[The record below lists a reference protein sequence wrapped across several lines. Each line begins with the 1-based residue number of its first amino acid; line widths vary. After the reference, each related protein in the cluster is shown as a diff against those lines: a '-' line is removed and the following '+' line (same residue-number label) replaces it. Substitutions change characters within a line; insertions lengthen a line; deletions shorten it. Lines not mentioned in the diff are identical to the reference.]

1 MAIETVPPP
10 DAPTAVAAAPA
21 APALRGAPVRVSLP
35 QAVYIIWY
43 RDIIRFWRDRV
54 RLVMSL
60 AQPVLYLAIFGV
72 GLSSSL
78 GRGGTIASLGLP
90 ASFSYLQFMY
100 PGVLG
105 MAVLFTAIFSAMSV
119 VWDREFGF
127 LREILV
133 APISRSAVALGKTL
147 GGATQATLQGVVMLV
162 FAPFIGVHL
171 TLLAVVETVPLL
183 FLLAFALTSLGV
195 ALSARLKTMQGFQV
209 VMNFLMM
216 PMFFLSGAL
225 FPLSGLPGWM
235 TVLTRFDPVA
245 YGIAPVRSAI
255 LGGTGL
261 PQKAV
266 DRLSSITVGSYVVP
280 VLVDVGLL
288 VAFSAIM
295 LGIAMRSF
303 RHRD

>member
-1 MAIETVPPP
+1 MAIETIGASETAPP
-10 DAPTAVAAAPA
+10 ATTAARP
-21 APALRGAPVRVSLP
+21 PSGVRVPLA

-43 RDIIRFWRDRV
+43 RDVIRFWRDRV

-78 GRGGTIASLGLP
+78 GRGGSIAGSGLP
-90 ASFSYLQFMY
+90 ASFSYLQFLY

-127 LREILV
+127 MREILV
-133 APISRSAVALGKTL
+133 APISRSAVALGKAL
-147 GGATQATLQGVVMLV
+147 GGATQATIQGLVMLV
-162 FAPFIGVHL
+162 FAPLVGVHL
-171 TLLAVVETVPLL
+171 TVLSVIEVIPLL
-183 FLLAFALTSLGV
+183 FVLAFSLTCFGV
-195 ALSARLKTMQGFQV
+195 AISARMRTMQGFQV
-209 VMNFLMM
+209 MMNFLMM
-216 PMFFLSGAL
+216 PMFFLSGSL
-225 FPLSGLPGWM
+225 FPLSGLPAWM

-245 YGIAPVRSAI
+245 YGIAPVRSAV

-261 PQKAV
+261 PQPFV
-266 DRLSSITVGSYVVP
+266 DRVAAVTIGGHAVPILLDVFILLAFGVV
-280 VLVDVGLL
+280 
-288 VAFSAIM
+288 M
-295 LGIAMRSF
+295 LAVAMRSF

>member
-1 MAIETVPPP
+1 MTAGTTVTTTAPP
-10 DAPTAVAAAPA
+10 AVVTMP
-21 APALRGAPVRVSLP
+21 PRVSVSMA

-43 RDIIRFWRDRV
+43 RDVIRFWRDRV

-60 AQPVLYLAIFGV
+60 AQPILYLAIFGV
-72 GLSSSL
+72 GLSSTLGRSGSL
-78 GRGGTIASLGLP
+78 GGAGLP
-90 ASFSYLQFMY
+90 ASFSYIQFMY

-133 APISRSAVALGKTL
+133 APISRSAVALGKAL
-147 GGATQATLQGVVMLV
+147 GGATQAALQGVVMLV
-162 FAPFIGVHL
+162 FAPFVGVHL
-171 TLLAVVETVPLL
+171 TVVSVVEVIPLL
-183 FLLAFALTSLGV
+183 FLLAFALTSFGV
-195 ALSARLKTMQGFQV
+195 AISARLKTMQGFQM

-225 FPLSGLPGWM
+225 FPLRGLPGWM

-255 LGGTGL
+255 LGGAGV
-261 PQKAV
+261 PQAAV
-266 DRLSSITVGSYVVP
+266 DRLTSVTIGSYIVP
-280 VLVDVGLL
+280 VGVDVGVLA
-288 VAFSAIM
+288 AFSAAM
-295 LGIAMRSF
+295 LAIAMRSF

>member
-1 MAIETVPPP
+1 MAVGTAPAT
-10 DAPTAVAAAPA
+10 DAPERVAVLP
-21 APALRGAPVRVSLP
+21 PRPSGVRVPLA

-43 RDIIRFWRDRV
+43 RDLIRFWRDRV

-78 GRGGTIASLGLP
+78 GRGGAIAGAGLP

-133 APISRSAVALGKTL
+133 APISRSAVAIGKTL
-147 GGATQATLQGVVMLV
+147 GGATQAAIQGVVMLI
-162 FAPFIGVHL
+162 FAPIIGVHL
-171 TLLAVVETVPLL
+171 TFLSVVEVIPLL

-225 FPLSGLPGWM
+225 FPLSNLPGWM

-261 PQKAV
+261 PQPAV
-266 DRLSSITVGSYVVP
+266 ERLASITIGSYTVP
-280 VLVDVGLL
+280 VVVDIAVLL
-288 VAFSAIM
+288 LFSALM

>member
-1 MAIETVPPP
+1 MTANTALDAAVTRSALATAPGRVAVP
-10 DAPTAVAAAPA
+10 
-21 APALRGAPVRVSLP
+21 LS

-43 RDIIRFWRDRV
+43 RDVIRFWRDRV
-54 RLVMSL
+54 RLLMSF
-60 AQPVLYLAIFGV
+60 AQPILYLAIFGV
-72 GLSSSL
+72 GLSATL
-78 GRGGTIASLGLP
+78 GRSGSIGRGLP
-90 ASFSYLQFMY
+90 ASFSYIQFMY

-133 APISRSAVALGKTL
+133 APISRSAVAIGKTL
-147 GGATQATLQGVVMLV
+147 GGATQAAFQGVVMLV
-162 FAPFIGVHL
+162 FAPFVGVHL
-171 TLLAVVETVPLL
+171 TVVSVVEAIPLL
-183 FLLAFALTSLGV
+183 FLLAFALTSFGV
-195 ALSARLKTMQGFQV
+195 AISARLKTMQGFQV

-245 YGIAPVRSAI
+245 YGLAPIRSAI

-261 PQKAV
+261 PQAAV
-266 DRLSSITVGSYVVP
+266 DRLTSVTIGSFVVP
-280 VLVDVGLL
+280 VVVDIGVL
-288 VAFSAIM
+288 VAFSALM

>member
-1 MAIETVPPP
+1 MTV
-10 DAPTAVAAAPA
+10 DAPRAVGAVEAPA
-21 APALRGAPVRVSLP
+21 AVTRPSGVRVPLA

-43 RDIIRFWRDRV
+43 RDIVRFRRDRV

-60 AQPVLYLAIFGV
+60 AQPVLYLVIFGV
-72 GLSSSL
+72 GLSSSI
-78 GRGGTIASLGLP
+78 GRGGSLGAGLP

-147 GGATQATLQGVVMLV
+147 GGATQAALQGVVMLV
-162 FAPFIGVHL
+162 FAPIIGVHL
-171 TLLAVVETVPLL
+171 TVVSVLETIPLL

-225 FPLSGLPGWM
+225 FPLRNLPGWM

-255 LGGTGL
+255 LAGSGL
-261 PQKAV
+261 PQAAV
-266 DRLSSITVGSYVVP
+266 DRVASVTIGNWVVP
-280 VLVDVGLL
+280 VAADIGVLVL
-288 VAFSAIM
+288 FSAVM
-295 LGIAMRSF
+295 LAIAMRSF

>member
-1 MAIETVPPP
+1 MAVQAPPRP
-10 DAPTAVAAAPA
+10 VAEAATPTTRSSAA
-21 APALRGAPVRVSLP
+21 RVSLA

-43 RDIIRFWRDRV
+43 RDLIRFWRDRV

-72 GLSSSL
+72 GLSSTI
-78 GRGGTIASLGLP
+78 GRGSIGGGGLP

-133 APISRSAVALGKTL
+133 APISRSAVAIGKTL
-147 GGATQATLQGVVMLV
+147 GGATQAALQGVVMLI
-162 FAPFIGVHL
+162 FAPIVGVHL
-171 TLLAVVETVPLL
+171 TVLSVIETIPLL
-183 FLLAFALTSLGV
+183 FLLAFALTSVGV
-195 ALSARLKTMQGFQV
+195 ALSARLRTMQGFQV

-225 FPLSGLPGWM
+225 FPLANLPAWM

-255 LGGTGL
+255 LGGSGL
-261 PQKAV
+261 PQAAV
-266 DRLSSITVGSYVVP
+266 DRLASVTIGDYVVP
-280 VLVDVGLL
+280 VLMDVVVLL
-288 VAFSAIM
+288 LFSAVM

>member
-1 MAIETVPPP
+1 MTA
-10 DAPTAVAAAPA
+10 DTAVDIAVTPSALAIAPS
-21 APALRGAPVRVSLP
+21 RVAVPLT

-43 RDIIRFWRDRV
+43 RDVIRFWRDRV
-54 RLVMSL
+54 RLLMSL
-60 AQPVLYLAIFGV
+60 AQPLLYLAIFGV
-72 GLSSSL
+72 GLSATL
-78 GRGGTIASLGLP
+78 GRAGSIGRGLP
-90 ASFSYLQFMY
+90 ASFSYIQFMY

-147 GGATQATLQGVVMLV
+147 GGATQAAFQGVVMLV
-162 FAPFIGVHL
+162 FAPFVGVHL
-171 TLLAVVETVPLL
+171 TVVSVIEAIPLL
-183 FLLAFALTSLGV
+183 FLLAFALTSFGV
-195 ALSARLKTMQGFQV
+195 AISARLKTMQGFQV

-225 FPLSGLPGWM
+225 FPLGGLPGWM

-245 YGIAPVRSAI
+245 YGLAPIRSAI

-261 PQKAV
+261 PQAAV
-266 DRLSSITVGSYVVP
+266 DRLTSVTIGSYVVP
-280 VLVDVGLL
+280 IAVDIGVLL
-288 VAFSAIM
+288 AFSAVM